1 MPAGNAIPVDL
12 AGVSAIVTGAGSG
25 LGRHFALTLAR
36 AGAKVALAGRRLDRL
51 KAVEA
56 EIEAFDGRALPIE
69 LDVASA
75 DSVRAGVAAAEQELG
90 AITVL
95 VNNSGIVV
103 DKPALEQSEQDWDQV
118 LATNLKGAFLMAGEV
133 ARHMVRLGH
142 GGSIVN
148 IASILGERASARVVG
163 YAASKAGLIQLT
175 RALAVE
181 WARHNIRV
189 NAIAPGYIETD
200 INRDFLASPGGQA
213 IARKVP
219 MRRFGRPEDLEG
231 ALLLLCSAAS
241 AYMTATVITVDGG
254 QTAAL

>member
-56 EIEAFDGRALPIE
+56 EIEAFDGRALPVE
-69 LDVASA
+69 LDVTSA
-75 DSVRAGVAAAEQELG
+75 DSARAGVAAAEQELG

-148 IASILGERASARVVG
+148 IASILADRASARVAG
-163 YAASKAGLIQLT
+163 YAASKAGLVQLT

-181 WARHNIRV
+181 WARHKIRV

-200 INRDFLASPGGQA
+200 INRDFLASPAGQS
-213 IARKVP
+213 IAKKVP

-231 ALLLLCSAAS
+231 PLLLLCSPAS
-241 AYMTATVITVDGG
+241 AYITGTVITVDGG
-254 QTAAL
+254 QTVAL

>member
-1 MPAGNAIPVDL
+1 MPAGTAISADL
-12 AGVSAIVTGAGSG
+12 AGISAIVTGAGSG

-51 KAVEA
+51 KSVEA
-56 EIEAFDGRALPIE
+56 EIEAFDGRALPVE
-69 LDVASA
+69 LDVTSA

-95 VNNSGIVV
+95 VNNSGVVV
-103 DKPALEQSEQDWDQV
+103 DKPATEQTEAEWDQV
-118 LATNLKGAFLMAGEV
+118 LDTNLKGAFLMAGEV

-148 IASILGERASARVVG
+148 IASILGQRASARVVG

-181 WARHNIRV
+181 WARHKIRV
-189 NAIAPGYIETD
+189 NAIAPGYIATD
-200 INRDFLASPGGQA
+200 INRDFIASPAGQA
-213 IARKVP
+213 IAKKVP

-231 ALLLLCSAAS
+231 PLLLLSSPAS
-241 AYMTATVITVDGG
+241 AYMTGTVITVDGG
-254 QTAAL
+254 QTVAL

>member
-69 LDVASA
+69 LDVTSA

>member
-1 MPAGNAIPVDL
+1 MPAAGAITADL
-12 AGVSAIVTGAGSG
+12 AGISAIVTGAGSG

-51 KAVEA
+51 KSVEA
-56 EIEAFDGRALPIE
+56 EIESFDGRALPVE
-69 LDVASA
+69 LDVTSA
-75 DSVRAGVAAAEQELG
+75 DSVRACVGAAEQELG
-90 AITVL
+90 AITLL

-103 DKPALEQSEQDWDQV
+103 DKPAVEQTEADWDQV
-118 LATNLKGAFLMAGEV
+118 LDTNLKGAFLMAGEV

-148 IASILGERASARVVG
+148 IASILGERAPARVAG
-163 YAASKAGLIQLT
+163 YAASKAGLVHLT

-181 WARHNIRV
+181 WARHGIRV

-200 INRDFLASPGGQA
+200 INREFLASTAGQS

-231 ALLLLCSAAS
+231 PLLLLCSPAS
-241 AYMTATVITVDGG
+241 AYMTGTVITVDGG
-254 QTAAL
+254 QTVAL

>member
-1 MPAGNAIPVDL
+1 MPAGTAISADL
-12 AGVSAIVTGAGSG
+12 AGISAIVTGAGSG

-51 KAVEA
+51 KSVEA
-56 EIEAFDGRALPIE
+56 EIEAFDGRALPVE
-69 LDVASA
+69 LDVTSA

-95 VNNSGIVV
+95 VNNSGVVV
-103 DKPALEQSEQDWDQV
+103 DKPATEQTEAEWDQV
-118 LATNLKGAFLMAGEV
+118 LDTNLKGAFLMAGEV

-148 IASILGERASARVVG
+148 IASILGQRASARVVG

-181 WARHNIRV
+181 WARHKIRV
-189 NAIAPGYIETD
+189 NAIAPGYIATN
-200 INRDFLASPGGQA
+200 INRDFIASPAGQA
-213 IARKVP
+213 IAKKVP

-231 ALLLLCSAAS
+231 PLLLLSSPAS
-241 AYMTATVITVDGG
+241 AYMTGTVITVDGG
-254 QTAAL
+254 QTVAL

>member
-1 MPAGNAIPVDL
+1 MPAAGAITADL
-12 AGVSAIVTGAGSG
+12 AGISAIVTGAGSG

-51 KAVEA
+51 KSVEA
-56 EIEAFDGRALPIE
+56 EIEAFDGRALPVE
-69 LDVASA
+69 LDVTSA
-75 DSVRAGVAAAEQELG
+75 DSVRACVGAAEQELG
-90 AITVL
+90 AITLL

-103 DKPALEQSEQDWDQV
+103 DKPAVEQTEADWDQV
-118 LATNLKGAFLMAGEV
+118 LDTNLKGAFLMAGEV

-148 IASILGERASARVVG
+148 IASILGERALARVAG
-163 YAASKAGLIQLT
+163 YAASKAGLVHLT

-181 WARHNIRV
+181 WARHGIRV

-200 INRDFLASPGGQA
+200 INREFLASTAGQS

-231 ALLLLCSAAS
+231 PLLLLCSPAS
-241 AYMTATVITVDGG
+241 AYMTGTVITVDGG
-254 QTAAL
+254 QTVAL